1 MFQCLA
7 ELLDIEFEMDNLSSE
22 KLTAQKSPQLDL
34 SQFTLQENLLSRLK
48 IGAQNY
54 NITALSKAL
63 EELSKNG
70 EKGLALANHLKVF
83 SQKYDYQK
91 VLDAL
96 DQVNCGNGDD

>member
-1 MFQCLA
+1 MAIYTVYLTVS
-7 ELLDIEFEMDNLSSE
+7 LSSE
-22 KLTAQKSPQLDL
+22 KLTAQKSSQLDL

-48 IGAQNY
+48 NGAQSY

-63 EELSKNG
+63 EELSQNG
-70 EKGLALANHLKVF
+70 EKGLALANHLKIF

-96 DQVNCGNGDD
+96 DQVKCEDGDE